1 MFPTV
6 DENRESFAWGHPELE
21 NLREY
26 AKKTF
31 GWTRKRADEIV
42 LPVMKRLSEK
52 TTQQSIQNY
61 FQITDVTSRTELKV
75 SKRVRLA
82 LDQMSA
88 DPDAPSTSGEPI
100 EAEKRKSRRKK
111 EKKVDDKSDA
121 DEPGRVARP
130 SRVRK
135 RKNAEPV
142 AHCSHDTSNAETNGS
157 FEATATTATGSKKK
171 VVLPD
176 NNEPIPQRERDKQA
190 LESNKQKAIEILKQ
204 NKKKLNK
211 K

>member
-1 MFPTV
+1 MYPTV
-6 DENRESFAWGHPELE
+6 DENREAFAWGQPELE

-42 LPVMKRLSEK
+42 LPVVKRLNEK

-61 FQITDVTSRTELKV
+61 FKITDVTSRTELKV

-88 DPDAPSTSGEPI
+88 DPDAPSTSATGLI
-100 EAEKRKSRRKK
+100 EIEKKKPRRKK
-111 EKKVDDKSDA
+111 EKKVDDMGGAEASPVK
-121 DEPGRVARP
+121 RP

-135 RKNAEPV
+135 RKITEPAVDCSQNA
-142 AHCSHDTSNAETNGS
+142 SNTDSS
-157 FEATATTATGSKKK
+157 FEVTTTTVTGSKKK

-176 NNEPIPQRERDKQA
+176 NNEPIPQRVKDKQA
-190 LESNKQKAIEILKQ
+190 MESNKLKAIEILKQ
-204 NKKKLNK
+204 NKKKSNK